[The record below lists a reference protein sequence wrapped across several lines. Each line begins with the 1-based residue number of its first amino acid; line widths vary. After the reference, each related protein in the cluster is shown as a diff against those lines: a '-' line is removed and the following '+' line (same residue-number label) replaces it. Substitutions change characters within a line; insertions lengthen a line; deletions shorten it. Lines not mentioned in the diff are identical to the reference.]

1 MSIISVKSA
10 MTEIMLSVPFLLVL
24 ATVFV
29 IDNSLA
35 RGVVS
40 GKYFWFYGAMGL
52 VSMATAVSC
61 MVYRKPVRFSIFD
74 ALIAVFC
81 LSGLGVTCY
90 HTGGITTKFILLL
103 LLLILYFYFRIF
115 LSQNKRNL
123 PGLLLFFV
131 LTGLVEAVWGLNQLY
146 GFSFS
151 QHHLF
156 KTTGSFF
163 NPGPYAGYL
172 AVVFPM
178 ALYYF
183 LTIKSSK
190 GDLVDALN
198 KNYAHGKVP
207 FRGFRGYLGA
217 ITCIA
222 IALILPATM
231 SRASWL
237 ATIAGSGVVLYARYV
252 DRLKKQC
259 QRYKKQAIMIGS
271 ALALFSVLALAG
283 VYYLKK
289 DSADGRALMWKVALK
304 TIPKHPLGVG
314 LGQFPGTYAT
324 EQALYFASG
333 EASEQEE
340 LVAGSPE
347 YAFNEYLQMAV
358 EWGIVPFLLF
368 GIIIAGALYR
378 GYKRKQTAAT
388 ASLVSLLVFAGMSY
402 PFSVLPFLIIFVFL
416 LSTIENN
423 SVIAGQARNDRKWMT
438 SVVMI
443 LAGFLLTGLC
453 LYNRYPTYNAYK
465 KWNLAQ
471 VLYQTKSYEPA
482 KKEYAALYPYL
493 NDQINFMF
501 EYGHLLSNSKEY
513 EAGNEILQQTV
524 QICGDPMLYNV
535 MGKNCQA
542 MQKYEQAE
550 ACFIRATQIIPN
562 RLYPWYLLCKLYAEM
577 ELPEKVQETAAI
589 VLTKE
594 PKVQSP
600 AVREMR
606 EEVITLC
613 HPVLDTGS
621 PEHR

>member
-1 MSIISVKSA
+1 MSIISVKPA

-35 RGVVS
+35 RGVVT

-52 VSMATAVSC
+52 VSMATALSFI
-61 MVYRKPVRFSIFD
+61 VYQKQVRFSIFD
-74 ALIAVFC
+74 ALVAVFC
-81 LSGLGVTCY
+81 LAGLGVTYY
-90 HTGGITTKFILLL
+90 HTGGITTKFILVLL
-103 LLLILYFYFRIF
+103 LFILYFYFRIF
-115 LSQNKRNL
+115 LAQNKRNL
-123 PGLLLFFV
+123 PLLLLFFI
-131 LTGLVEAVWGLNQLY
+131 LTGLVEAVWGLKQLY

-151 QHHLF
+151 QHGLF

-178 ALYYF
+178 ALYYW
-183 LTIKSSK
+183 
-190 GDLVDALN
+190 V
-198 KNYAHGKVP
+198 HGKWYTVHGK
-207 FRGFRGYLGA
+207 GFLESLGYRLRFVLGM
-217 ITCIA
+217 ISCIA
-222 IALILPATM
+222 ILLILPATM
-231 SRASWL
+231 SRAAWL
-237 ATIAGSGVVLYARYV
+237 AAIAGSGWVLYARYAGW
-252 DRLKKQC
+252 LKKQY

-289 DSADGRALMWKVALK
+289 DSADGRALMWKVTLK
-304 TIPKHPLGVG
+304 TIPKYPLGVG

-368 GIIIAGALYR
+368 IIIIAGALYR
-378 GYKRKQTAAT
+378 GYKRKQIAAT
-388 ASLVSLLVFAGMSY
+388 SSLVSLLVFAGMSY
-402 PFSVLPFLIIFVFL
+402 PFSVLPFAIALVFL
-416 LSTIENN
+416 LA
-423 SVIAGQARNDRKWMT
+423 VIYSEKNTNQKSAKTAI
-438 SVVMI
+438 I
-443 LAGFLLTGLC
+443 LLTGFLLTGLC
-453 LYNRYPTYNAYK
+453 IYNRYPTYNAYK

-524 QICGDPMLYNV
+524 RICGDPMLYNV

-577 ELPEKVQETAAI
+577 GLPEKVQETAAI